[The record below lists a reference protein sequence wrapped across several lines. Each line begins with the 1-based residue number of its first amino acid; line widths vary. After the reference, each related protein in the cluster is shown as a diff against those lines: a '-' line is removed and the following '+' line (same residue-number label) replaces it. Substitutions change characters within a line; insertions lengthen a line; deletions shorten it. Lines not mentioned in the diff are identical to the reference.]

1 MSRFADLMNNV
12 GLPALFRVFG
22 DPAVHINADGDE
34 NPVTVYLRAELA
46 AVGQYGERMES
57 RMTLGVAKSVGAAVG
72 DVFEAPTAP
81 TEDDADPDPTRWRAA
96 QLLADDGYLQTFA
109 VERLPA

>member
-1 MSRFADLMNNV
+1 MSRFADLMNAV
-12 GLPALFRVFG
+12 GLPAIFRVFG
-22 DPAVHINADGDE
+22 DAAVHINAAAAE
-34 NPVTVYLRAELA
+34 TPTPVYLRAELA

-57 RMTLGVAKSVGAAVG
+57 RMTLGVAKAVGAIVG
-72 DVFEAPTAP
+72 DVFEVPNAP

>member
-12 GLPALFRVFG
+12 GLPAIFRVFG
-22 DPAVHINADGDE
+22 DAGVHVNAEDDE
-34 NPVTVYLRAELA
+34 TPTRVYLRAELA

-57 RMTLGVAKSVGAAVG
+57 RMTLGVAKTLGAAVG
-72 DVFEAPTAP
+72 DVFEVPNPP

-96 QLLADDGYLQTFA
+96 QLLTDDGYLQTFA